1 MTDAII
7 RIGRSTVQHGPFN
20 DRVYLMKLV
29 RKDFPG
35 ILDRLDELAE
45 REDYSKIFAKVPEW
59 AREEFNRR
67 GYREEAAV
75 PGLFAGGR
83 KGIFFGKYRDP
94 RRRREGEGERVR
106 EILRTARSKAD
117 EEASAELPEGFVLR
131 AAEPQDT
138 PAMAEVYREVFATYP
153 FPIHDPAYLR
163 ATMAENV
170 RYFGVWR
177 EDQLA
182 ALSSS
187 EIDAGGGNV
196 EMTDFA
202 TRPPYRARGLANALL
217 GHMEEEMRREGMETA
232 YTIARAYSFGMNITF
247 ARSGYRYGGT
257 LVNNTNIFGRLESM
271 NVWYKDLSEE
281 SGSSGAV

>member
-7 RIGRSTVQHGPFN
+7 KIGRSTVQHGPFN
-20 DRVYLMKLV
+20 DRVYLMKLT
-29 RKDFPG
+29 RKDFPA

-59 AREEFNRR
+59 ARDEFQRR
-67 GYREEAAV
+67 GFQEEAAV

-83 KGIFFGKYRDP
+83 RGLFFGKYRDP
-94 RRRREGEGERVR
+94 LRRKEGEKEKVR
-106 EILRTARSKAD
+106 EILLTARGKA
-117 EEASAELPEGFVLR
+117 EEELIAELPAGFALR
-131 AAEPQDT
+131 PAEARDA
-138 PAMAEVYREVFATYP
+138 PAMAEVYRQVFATYP

-163 ATMAENV
+163 STMAENV
-170 RYFGVWR
+170 RYFGVWQG
-177 EDQLA
+177 DDLA

-187 EIDAGGGNV
+187 EIDADGGNV

-202 TRPPYRARGLANALL
+202 TLPDYRAQGLANALL
-217 GHMEEEMRREGMETA
+217 GHMEEEMRQEGVETA

-247 ARSGYRYGGT
+247 ARSGYLFGGT

-271 NVWYKDLSEE
+271 NVWYKSL
-281 SGSSGAV
+281 